1 MKLLTIAQVAQAA
14 KHPVST
20 IHYWRKAGVL
30 QFERVGSV
38 YLTTQ
43 DELNRFMSQ
52 RKEEGK

>member
-1 MKLLTIAQVAQAA
+1 VKLLTIAQVAQAA

-43 DELNRFMSQ
+43 DEWNRFMSQ